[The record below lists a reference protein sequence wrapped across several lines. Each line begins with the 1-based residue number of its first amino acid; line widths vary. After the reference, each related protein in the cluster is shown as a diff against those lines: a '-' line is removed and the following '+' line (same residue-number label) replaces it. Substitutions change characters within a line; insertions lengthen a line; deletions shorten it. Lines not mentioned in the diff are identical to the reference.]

1 MAAVHSVRLPTFM
14 NVSGKLVKP
23 INLNIYRNLHHYH
36 LNNQKQSFHEAVLPL
51 LANIPKAKKIWIHY
65 QIFAPRNA
73 RLDTMNVGSILDKYF
88 SDTMVE
94 AGKIADD
101 DYNTVVFNSFSFG
114 GVCPM
119 DGHAIATIHI
129 LERKEP
135 MRVLLDH
142 SDMQKALEAYVQSMG
157 LNGATGVSL
166 NVTKDGEVEAEV
178 LFGEVETTPP
188 KSRGGRPR
196 GSKNRPKQNDDDE
209 QDEEVNAD
217 DHVDSEDGSAG
228 PDLGR
233 SESAESSASEGDES
247 SKEDNAKATQGGT
260 KKGNLFG
267 DEENQSSES
276 SPKGDSAKTED
287 DSSVKIVTPKRPS
300 IFDAE

>member
-1 MAAVHSVRLPTFM
+1 MAAVHSVRLPTYM

-51 LANIPKAKKIWIHY
+51 LANIPKAEKVWLHY

-94 AGKIADD
+94 AGKIVDD

-114 GVCPM
+114 GVCSM
-119 DGHAIATIHI
+119 DGHAIVTIHI

-142 SDMQKALEAYVQSMG
+142 SDMQTALEAYVQSMG

-178 LFGEVETTPP
+178 LFGEVEAAPL
-188 KSRGGRPR
+188 KNRGGRPR
-196 GSKNRPKQNDDDE
+196 GSKNRPKQIDDDE
-209 QDEEVNAD
+209 QDEEVTAD

-233 SESAESSASEGDES
+233 GESAEDDSSEGDEN
-247 SKEDNAKATQGGT
+247 SKEDNAKT
-260 KKGNLFG
+260 KVGETTKGNLFG
-267 DEENQSSES
+267 DEESQSSECN
-276 SPKGDSAKTED
+276 PKGDSAKTED
-287 DSSVKIVTPKRPS
+287 DSSVKIVAPKRPS